1 MCLLLLCY
9 VGNYYVCLSSISQN
23 HMKCLWSKL
32 ISILWIFRPRTF
44 KTHSSEQAY
53 LISARTPLA
62 PGFPSAGGQLTPSPS
77 TSSPLLPGYL
87 SPTGGQLAPAPS
99 SPGYPSPAV
108 GQITSSIF
116 TSSPH
121 LTVYPSPTGGQIT
134 PSPSTSSPPS
144 PGLSSPAVGHNNLPP
159 PTSLPGSTSTYP
171 TNQPTSSPSSLLYK
185 TQLTTAVQR
194 PSTSINEM
202 SNEVGH
208 LNLSLN

>member
-1 MCLLLLCY
+1 
-9 VGNYYVCLSSISQN
+9 
-23 HMKCLWSKL
+23 MKCLRSKL

-77 TSSPLLPGYL
+77 TFSPLPPGYL
-87 SPTGGQLAPAPS
+87 SPAGGQLTPAPS

-134 PSPSTSSPPS
+134 PSSSTSSPPS
-144 PGLSSPAVGHNNLPP
+144 PGLSSPAGGHNNLPH
-159 PTSLPGSTSTYP
+159 PTSLPGTTSTFP
-171 TNQPTSSPSSLLYK
+171 TFQPTPSIPAVPSPLLYQ
-185 TQLTTAVQR
+185 TELTTAVQR

-208 LNLSLN
+208 LKFVIKFNL

>member
-1 MCLLLLCY
+1 
-9 VGNYYVCLSSISQN
+9 
-23 HMKCLWSKL
+23 MKCLRSKL
-32 ISILWIFRPRTF
+32 ISKLWIFRPRTF
-44 KTHSSEQAY
+44 KTHPSELAY

-77 TSSPLLPGYL
+77 TSSPLPPGYL
-87 SPTGGQLAPAPS
+87 SPTGGQLTPAPS

-121 LTVYPSPTGGQIT
+121 LTGYPSPTGGQIT
-134 PSPSTSSPPS
+134 PSPSTSSPTLS
-144 PGLSSPAVGHNNLPP
+144 GLSSPAVGHNNLPH
-159 PTSLPGSTSTYP
+159 PTSLPGTTSTYP
-171 TNQPTSSPSSLLYK
+171 TYQPTPSIPAVPSPLLYK

-194 PSTSINEM
+194 PSTSINEL

-208 LNLSLN
+208 LVIELNL